1 MPLPTKQK
9 IRMFVGTLVAVIF
22 GGLLASLMFMPV
34 PPQNADIVKVLVG
47 FVGGAFVM
55 MVSFYFGDSDNSGK
69 E

>member
-1 MPLPTKQK
+1 MSLPTKQK
-9 IRMFVGTLVAVIF
+9 IRMFIGALVCVIF

-55 MVSFYFGDSDNSGK
+55 MVSFYFGDSEGK

>member
-1 MPLPTKQK
+1 MALPTKQK

>member
-55 MVSFYFGDSDNSGK
+55 MVSFYFGGSDNSGK

>member
-1 MPLPTKQK
+1 MALPTRSK
-9 IRMFVGTLVAVIF
+9 IRMFIGALVAFIF

-55 MVSFYFGDSDNSGK
+55 MVSFYFGDSDSSGK
-69 E
+69 D